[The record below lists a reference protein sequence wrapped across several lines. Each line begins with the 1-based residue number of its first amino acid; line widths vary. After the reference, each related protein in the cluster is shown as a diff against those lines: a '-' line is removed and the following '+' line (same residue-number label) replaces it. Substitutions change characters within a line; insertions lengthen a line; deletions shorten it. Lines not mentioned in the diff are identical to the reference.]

1 MNSGNEYAKYRFWG
15 TDASYGIGMVSG
27 QTYGYLNDYA
37 TTFVMN
43 DDADRGW
50 KWMANTDAVGEGS
63 MSLTVDGRLYTD
75 QFVNA
80 TKFVQRSGGEISS
93 DGTTMRFTF

>member
-1 MNSGNEYAKYRFWG
+1 
-15 TDASYGIGMVSG
+15 MVSG

-80 TKFVQRSGGEISS
+80 TKFVHRSGGEISS